1 MGLKGAKPAFL
12 SPKHKKMDQLCWY
25 ALRTKSRHERVAG
38 EYLKG
43 RGVEVFL
50 PLYKSR
56 RLWSDRVKI
65 IDLPLFDGYLFCR
78 FAAGH
83 ALVARSAPGVLYIVS
98 CGDDPAPVP
107 EGEIDAVRRILGK
120 GLVASPTPYLR
131 EGMRVRIRGAEF
143 EGVEGR
149 LEKVKSQ
156 SRLVL
161 SIHLL
166 QRSVAFEVGPEMV
179 EAIN

>member
-78 FAAGH
+78 FAPAC
-83 ALVARSAPGVLYIVS
+83 ARGTECAGVLYIVS
-98 CGDDPAPVP
+98 CGDDLAPVP
-107 EGEIDAVRRILGK
+107 EGEIEAVRRILGK

>member
-1 MGLKGAKPAFL
+1 MGLRGAKPAL
-12 SPKHKKMDQLCWY
+12 LDPKLKEMDQSCWY
-25 ALRTKSRHERVAG
+25 ALRTKSRHEKVAE

-50 PLYKSR
+50 PRYKSR

-65 IDLPLFDGYLFCR
+65 IDLPLFDGYLFCKLG
-78 FAAGH
+78 AEH
-83 ALVARSAPGVLYIVS
+83 ALVARAAPGVLYIVS
-98 CGDDPAPVP
+98 YGDVPAAVP
-107 EGEIDAVRRILGK
+107 EAEIDAVRRVLAK

-179 EAIN
+179 EVVN

>member
-1 MGLKGAKPAFL
+1 MGLEGAKPAFL

-25 ALRTKSRHERVAG
+25 ALRTKSRHERVAE

-65 IDLPLFDGYLFCR
+65 VDLPLFDGYLFCKFPAR
-78 FAAGH
+78 H

-143 EGVEGR
+143 EGMEGR

-179 EAIN
+179 EAMN

>member
-1 MGLKGAKPAFL
+1 
-12 SPKHKKMDQLCWY
+12 MDQPHWY
-25 ALRTKSRHERVAG
+25 ALRTKSRHEKVAE
-38 EYLKG
+38 EYLRG
-43 RGVEVFL
+43 LGVEVFL

-56 RLWSDRVKI
+56 RLWSDRVKFV
-65 IDLPLFDGYLFCR
+65 DLPLFDGYLFGR

-83 ALVARSAPGVLYIVS
+83 ALVVRSAPGVLYVVS
-98 CGDDPAPVP
+98 SGDVPAPVP
-107 EGEIDAVRRILGK
+107 ESEIDAVRRVLEK

-131 EGMRVRIRGAEF
+131 EGMRVRIRGAAF

-156 SRLVL
+156 FRLVL

-166 QRSVAFEVGPEMV
+166 QRSVALEVDPEMV
-179 EAIN
+179 EALN

>member
-1 MGLKGAKPAFL
+1 MGLEGAKPAFL

-25 ALRTKSRHERVAG
+25 ALRTKSRHERVAE

-65 IDLPLFDGYLFCR
+65 VDLPLFDGYLFCKFPAR
-78 FAAGH
+78 H

-98 CGDDPAPVP
+98 CG
-107 EGEIDAVRRILGK
+107 DAVRRILGK

-143 EGVEGR
+143 EGMEGR

-179 EAIN
+179 EAMN

>member
-1 MGLKGAKPAFL
+1 MGPRGAKPAL
-12 SPKHKKMDQLCWY
+12 TGPGQKEMDQPRWY
-25 ALRTKSRHERVAG
+25 ALRTKSRHEKVAE
-38 EYLKG
+38 EYLRG

-65 IDLPLFDGYLFCR
+65 VDLPLFDGYLFSK
-78 FAAGH
+78 FAAQQSV
-83 ALVARSAPGVLYIVS
+83 VARSAPGVLYVVS
-98 CGDDPAPVP
+98 QGDAPAPVP
-107 EGEIDAVRRILGK
+107 ESEIEAVRRVLEK

-131 EGMRVRIRGAEF
+131 EGMRVRIRGAAF
-143 EGVEGR
+143 EGMEGR

-156 SRLVL
+156 FRLVL

-166 QRSVAFEVGPEMV
+166 QRSVAFEVDPEMV
-179 EAIN
+179 EALN